1 MASAAL
7 PVPSGG
13 GRVLR
18 GDNDIVMAALNGRL
32 GAVRHLLRTVPGAVA
47 RKDGDGWTALHE
59 AAIRG
64 RVEICRVLLAAGA
77 EVDARNDEGLSALK
91 RWKLEA
97 FSFLS
102 HFAQT
107 KKGSPTTVLWE
118 ISRCQ
123 TKSKSKCEM

>member
-7 PVPSGG
+7 PVPSRG

-32 GAVRHLLRTVPGAVA
+32 GAVRHILRTVPGAVA

-64 RVEICRVLLAAGA
+64 HAEICRVLLAAGA
-77 EVDARNDEGLSALK
+77 EVDARTDVSVSALK
-91 RWKLEA
+91 RWIHGALGD
-97 FSFLS
+97 FRVP
-102 HFAQT
+102 
-107 KKGSPTTVLWE
+107 KKFE
-118 ISRCQ
+118 RN
-123 TKSKSKCEM
+123 M